1 MRIFINLIC
10 LVLYSNIHITHDNVS
25 LDIIQLLIRSHLPLS
40 TSALLSFRG
49 VECEGR
55 ARQEAKRLKWVPV
68 SLGPWYFLS
77 PVSQI
82 KSTKGHQPMSSW
94 KFHTACL

>member
-1 MRIFINLIC
+1 MCIFINLIC

-25 LDIIQLLIRSHLPLS
+25 LDIIQLLIRSRLPLT

-55 ARQEAKRLKWVPV
+55 ARQEEAEVGPQCPWD
-68 SLGPWYFLS
+68 LGIS
-77 PVSQI
+77 
-82 KSTKGHQPMSSW
+82 
-94 KFHTACL
+94 